1 MRLAGAKTNH
11 HTFDVIAARATARLH
26 KQPIDI
32 PSITANTD
40 PWVETNAR
48 TRLIRRVYNLQRV
61 DFYDT
66 ITNIYKLISLIGK
79 SSRNRCR
86 SILFSKV
93 VDTTKLRR
101 IERKL
106 SKYRYR
112 FVSLIFYGNR
122 TFITDAES
130 IRSSREKTEAS
141 AFSLD
146 TGASVLRRSV
156 GSTTGRSS
164 YHFAFFSVSST
175 GPLVRLASSPDS
187 QRIRDTTSILS
198 NLNPLPRYIQSYS
211 PRTFH
216 FGPDEYKLYL

>member
-1 MRLAGAKTNH
+1 MVYFLP
-11 HTFDVIAARATARLH
+11 DLS
-26 KQPIDI
+26 DE
-32 PSITANTD
+32 SITYS
-40 PWVETNAR
+40 
-48 TRLIRRVYNLQRV
+48 LSRV

-66 ITNIYKLISLIGK
+66 VTNIYKLISLIGK
-79 SSRNRCR
+79 PSRNRCR
-86 SILFSKV
+86 SILFSKLV
-93 VDTTKLRR
+93 GTTKLRR

-130 IRSSREKTEAS
+130 VRSSREKTEAS